1 MIVNWRF
8 SCCRQTLFFWSW
20 GDNQAR
26 QPAREIPQRTTTMY
40 EHEKAW
46 QRHIRLTS
54 GQSLLDNLIA
64 TKRQA
69 MAKGPEHSRAAR
81 LSGCGAPSTAVRRGR
96 PLPSRAMDKPR
107 LLPLDRIIIKPRSHN
122 YVLWLP
128 PLLLHNLRQCRR
140 GSDGGGGGGAEEPH
154 CRRTWLIKKKY
165 RITAN

>member
-26 QPAREIPQRTTTMY
+26 QPAREIPQRTTMY

-69 MAKGPEHSRAAR
+69 MAKGPEHGRAAVR
-81 LSGCGAPSTAVRRGR
+81 LSGAPSTAAATTAK
-96 PLPSRAMDKPR
+96 SRDGQPR

-128 PLLLHNLRQCRR
+128 PLLHNLRQCRQ
-140 GSDGGGGGGAEEPH
+140 GSGGGAEEPH